1 MADSGFRLNNQLHS
15 SLTDGPSAAQ
25 AAHISDTTSINDGC
39 GQSNAAQG
47 QPITSHK

>member
-1 MADSGFRLNNQLHS
+1 MADSRFEQPASLQ
-15 SLTDGPSAAQ
+15 LTDGPSAAQ
-25 AAHISDTTSINDGC
+25 ATHISDTTSINDRC